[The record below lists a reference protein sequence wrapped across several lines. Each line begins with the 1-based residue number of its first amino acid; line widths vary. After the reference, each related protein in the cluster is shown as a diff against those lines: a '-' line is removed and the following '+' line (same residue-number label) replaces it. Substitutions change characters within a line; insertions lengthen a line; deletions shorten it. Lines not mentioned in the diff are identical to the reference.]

1 MKYDALIFDID
12 GVLIDTSK
20 SFDNAVIKAISIFT
34 GTNIFS
40 IKELR
45 NLRAVGGFNNDWHA
59 AIAGAAW
66 INFADYLSF
75 SEYLQLCK
83 KSKKGIEGVRKQ
95 FPELKESFEQKITQ
109 IVKEAYGGRT
119 ACEKLYGF
127 KPSMLSENGLW
138 KSEVTM
144 IDLDFI
150 KKYKEIIGIFTGR
163 NHAETELAFSILGW
177 SIDPSY
183 VAFSDIPELDKPN
196 PYKLTK
202 LINNLH
208 SDYPIYFGDTVDD
221 LELVKEYRRKTEKN
235 IDFCLV
241 GSSLELDGYDY
252 KTDSLMKFLRGIE

>member
-20 SFDNAVIKAISIFT
+20 SFNSAVIKAISIFT

-40 IKELR
+40 TKELR
-45 NLRAVGGFNNDWHA
+45 SLRSIGGFNNDWYA

-66 INFADYLSF
+66 VTFAGHLTF

-83 KSKKGIEGVRKQ
+83 RSKKGIDGVRKQ
-95 FPELKESFEQKITQ
+95 FPKIKESFEQRITQ
-109 IVKEAYGGRT
+109 IVQEAYGGKT

-127 KPSMLSENGLW
+127 KPSILSVPGFW
-138 KSEVTM
+138 KSEVSM
-144 IDLDFI
+144 IDLDFME
-150 KKYKEIIGIFTGR
+150 KYKQIIGICTGR

-177 SIDPSY
+177 SIDLSY
-183 VAFSDIPELDKPN
+183 VALSDYPELDKPN

-202 LINNLH
+202 VINNLN
-208 SDYPIYFGDTVDD
+208 SDYPIYFGDTMDD
-221 LELVKEYRRKTEKN
+221 LELVKEYRIKTGKN